1 MSYARLTKDKK
12 DSKIKSIK
20 DSNMEREFNIKLNK
34 PRTFLK
40 ETNKCVKNF
49 SLSSNNTFKKVRGK
63 SFKNKL
69 KKHGVVLAYLYG
81 SCARGDAMAESD
93 VDIAILL
100 DKKIKE
106 EKYLNKTLKLSALFS
121 NIYPDKEIGILILNQ
136 TTPLLKQNA
145 IVEGKELYIADKFK
159 KVMFENKALHEYED
173 TKKLRNIYNYFLN
186 LRIENI

>member
-1 MSYARLTKDKK
+1 MSINIHKYLSNNLINNSLRVTRGRLTKDKK
-12 DSKIKSIK
+12 DSKIESIRNR
-20 DSNMEREFNIKLNK
+20 NMEREFNIKLNK
-34 PRTFLK
+34 
-40 ETNKCVKNF
+40 
-49 SLSSNNTFKKVRGK
+49 

-69 KKHGVVLAYLYG
+69 KRHGVVLAYLYG
-81 SCARGDAMAESD
+81 SCARGDATAESD
-93 VDIAILL
+93 VDVAVLL
-100 DKKIKE
+100 DKRVKE

-136 TTPLLKQNA
+136 TTPLLKQNT